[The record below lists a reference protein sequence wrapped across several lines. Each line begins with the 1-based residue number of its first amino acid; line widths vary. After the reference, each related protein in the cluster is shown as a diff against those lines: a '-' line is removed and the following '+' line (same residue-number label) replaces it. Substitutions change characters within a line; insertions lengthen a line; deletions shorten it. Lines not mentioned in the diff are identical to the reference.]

1 MKRLILLISL
11 IFAFS
16 NPVHASQIGL
26 VQGELIA
33 TSKVRFQLI
42 DGFAF
47 QNYIKIY
54 VDGLHVGNYI
64 GPMGTPASKYS
75 DMIDELQQKVRVSGG
90 NFYLDIK
97 DRKMHGERVVEKIVH
112 FPNVQNMEEASYD
125 LASCQQEL
133 RDIENRASMIFQ
145 ESMRATEPL
154 EQFIKHM
161 KKRAPTSESTERSP

>member
-11 IFAFS
+11 IFS
-16 NPVHASQIGL
+16 LNVPLHASQTGL
-26 VQGELIA
+26 VQGELTP

-47 QNYIKIY
+47 QNYVKVY

-64 GPMGTPASKYS
+64 GAMGTPASKYRK
-75 DMIDELQQKVRVSGG
+75 MIDELEQKVRVSGG

-97 DRKMHGERVVEKIVH
+97 ERKIHGERIVEKIVH
-112 FPNVQNMEEASYD
+112 FPHIQNAEEAAYD

-133 RDIENRASMIFQ
+133 RDIENRAAMIFQ
-145 ESMRATEPL
+145 ESQRVTKPL
-154 EQFIKHM
+154 EKFIEHI
-161 KKRAPTSESTERSP
+161 KKRTPAESTERSP